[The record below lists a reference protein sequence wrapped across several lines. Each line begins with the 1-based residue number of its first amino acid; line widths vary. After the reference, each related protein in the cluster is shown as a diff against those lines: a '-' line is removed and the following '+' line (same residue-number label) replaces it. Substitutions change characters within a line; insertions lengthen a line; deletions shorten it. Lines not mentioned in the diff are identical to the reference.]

1 MQTKLFS
8 HTSRKNS
15 SRCTIWA
22 TVAIVS
28 LLINLIVV
36 LPYIKPCHDIIVQKM
51 ALKSR
56 FNEKTPDKELLNTVC
71 RATLDHSGVKMSMNE
86 PKGLPLDLINFFKP
100 KRNSDTR
107 NNYYTAYGYAGL
119 SYYGIQTKNRTL
131 MESLKQKASSMYDA
145 KKGVLTYDIIKIDQ
159 VPIGIFFLN
168 MYRWYNKEEYRTVAR
183 NIFKHVMERR
193 NANGIVMYRPDTKV
207 QLSDA
212 VGMYVPF
219 LMEYFNV
226 TGDSLAYKVAY
237 HNMKEYYTYGVDHR
251 TGIPAHGY
259 DLKSGI
265 LTGSANWGRGIGWY
279 LLAAAYCPQINDPAL
294 NKTLSCLEYTQFP
307 GSSEKFDSS
316 TALMFEIYKQSK
328 NPHRKLSLNF
338 IKPHVS
344 TDGFVGDCSGDTYG
358 LNSYSKMFGESEL
371 CNGLL
376 LMLVSRFSNTT
387 RPQTQ
392 TGH

>member
-145 KKGVLTYDIIKIDQ
+145 KRV
-159 VPIGIFFLN
+159 FLP
-168 MYRWYNKEEYRTVAR
+168 T
-183 NIFKHVMERR
+183 
-193 NANGIVMYRPDTKV
+193 
-207 QLSDA
+207 
-212 VGMYVPF
+212 
-219 LMEYFNV
+219 
-226 TGDSLAYKVAY
+226 
-237 HNMKEYYTYGVDHR
+237 
-251 TGIPAHGY
+251 
-259 DLKSGI
+259 
-265 LTGSANWGRGIGWY
+265 
-279 LLAAAYCPQINDPAL
+279 
-294 NKTLSCLEYTQFP
+294 TLS
-307 GSSEKFDSS
+307 
-316 TALMFEIYKQSK
+316 
-328 NPHRKLSLNF
+328 R
-338 IKPHVS
+338 
-344 TDGFVGDCSGDTYG
+344 
-358 LNSYSKMFGESEL
+358 
-371 CNGLL
+371 
-376 LMLVSRFSNTT
+376 
-387 RPQTQ
+387 
-392 TGH
+392 